1 MSINDISI
9 AVGYPNQMN
18 FSRAF
23 KSIYG
28 IPPAKWRAENR
39 TFNNK

>member
-1 MSINDISI
+1 
-9 AVGYPNQMN
+9 MN

-28 IPPAKWRAENR
+28 IPPAKWREENR
-39 TFNNK
+39 TFINKSWPPLRGVVWNGL